1 MPYQITLPDGSI
13 GMIDDSVPKD
23 RAMEAAEAAYPDAF
37 PGIGEQ
43 LLGAPGELAKGFAR
57 GFVDPVSGL
66 LSTGYTGLRAAG
78 MELDPFAE
86 TAVGKG
92 LAGVQEYLA
101 PDYGTV
107 SQFAGALGGLGSF
120 LVPGAALAK
129 GLGRTAT
136 LGGMATG
143 LGAEEARSRVEQAR
157 AEGIEVT
164 PGQEFTSQL
173 GGSVI
178 GLTELAPIER
188 LTGPLQAV
196 LRGVKKSDA
205 EMIAPGLFNS
215 AKRMVETGGI
225 EGLQEGMANIAQDL
239 LAKGVY
245 NPNLDVGES
254 ALGDAAM
261 GASVGAFAQGA
272 IELVTKG
279 RRRQLYDT
287 LKAEEDAKA
296 RIAEAE
302 KARLAEETARKQT
315 LTNFGVEGQPLL
327 LAAPQGQVTPSRQ
340 EKSSLDQYGVED
352 KDLFEPY
359 GTFTRDELDK
369 DVVKELDKRRKEA
382 GRPKTETFTLQDIAD
397 TGVYR
402 GELNRLIAQR
412 SGYTGELKFK
422 PSEVVGLAE
431 QKNIDTSTQ
440 GFSDFVGRVTGKKP
454 LPEKTGLGA
463 LQGLN
468 DVEIFAVREAINK
481 LPTYEQRKILPAGK
495 AAKIFDDKQATSTL
509 TNIKKTIGQDLGE
522 KGLGETSVLKE
533 IGDFSGLEDVND
545 QKSLLEKY
553 ILDGELERVST
564 PAFAVLDADGK
575 QISVVGPDA
584 EGRLT
589 DIERRKAQEKAA
601 KTLKPGFAV
610 LDAKG
615 KQVDVDVDQGKAQQK
630 AARIGGTIQETT
642 ISGSVKDTTI
652 NQIRTP
658 DPINRLI
665 GGFDIRQGTFEDTLI
680 DGYDITT
687 ETGEVISKT
696 KSLTDA
702 ENRVNRATELRKQ
715 RQLQLL
721 DAKQKIQENIAKSE
735 QAMADLEAL
744 GKKDSEDFKK
754 IQNSMAAQERNL
766 AKVEQNLIEFGKKVA
781 FKSRYKQQKRTGFTL
796 FEGNKPVGTYNS
808 RQEALEASVVS
819 QPTDRLEAM
828 LEAFPTLSASAK
840 PGMDRA
846 DIKKLQQVAA
856 SELASRKGEIPSG
869 VGVTVEGDITAAEE
883 RLALQGIFSPKIKE
897 RVNELDK
904 KLRAALDKLGLKD
917 VRLNIVGAIK
927 GELGDADGVYAA
939 RLIKIALD
947 AENPMRVLRHE
958 GIHAL
963 KELGA
968 FTPDQWRVLENK
980 AKSEWMAKYNIAD
993 PKRYG
998 SLSPEIQLEEAIA
1011 DAFSD
1016 FSQTKPPAGMIGNIF
1031 NRLKNFFT
1039 ALDNGFKGLGFQTAD
1054 DVFGRVDRGELL
1066 PGMGERA
1073 AEVEGLQ
1080 AQRVVAET
1088 PERYA
1093 LKTVQ
1098 DVIDDGINRL
1108 VKSVLQPSVP
1118 SGFKSLVNDRMSFR
1132 KVDANLEKIE
1142 DGIMNRLQ
1150 GFGMTNSE
1158 AFNILYNDI
1167 RYVADQK
1174 FQEIREQEY
1183 QDRLAAAQ
1191 SPERYSLKRVAPSKV
1206 VSSVIE
1212 DLGLSDAEVAATSL
1226 GLQTGKGGTDAFK
1239 QANIGGIKQIIEYLE
1254 KRYADSGL
1262 APLDITNEQDR
1273 DTLSKLLAAEVLAAV
1288 RSGGANIQWYD
1299 KVIDQMLGMASLKY
1313 PELRTDPNAQAA
1325 FRIAISVSSQGQNV
1339 EDNLKFGERVYEQFS
1354 QNAERGRPRF
1364 PEIGTGEAMQAMQK
1378 NFQLA
1383 NKMIDKLGMDD
1394 FRKFLETPFTVKELN
1409 SVGLKIGGELV
1420 DEQVLGSSILGP
1432 KIGFGFYSNLSGNFE
1447 PVTMDMWFMRT
1458 IGRLIGKLRGF
1469 DPAKYAKQVQRFR
1482 GSFAL
1487 SDESGVNG
1495 IYANEFSQE
1504 EINNAI
1510 VDEQAMI
1517 DLARKVKSKHERDFS
1532 KNRDLYDSKQRA
1544 KTDFVKSAETIIQ
1557 SLDKPKDVPASGGE
1571 RRLLRDVARRMRQK
1585 VADVTGQDIPPASLQ
1600 AIVWYPEQELYKALG
1615 AKLRVTS
1622 QNYANSMR
1630 KLLEGE
1636 GFDGDRI
1643 SESAKLGSRRT
1654 RRADAGEIPAGTRP
1668 TGRRPSRTLSAKE
1681 REDLLKQRFSL
1692 REPAKVIYEVAPDPN
1707 NVELT
1712 ERWNALPTEQKT
1724 EISKRVGAR
1733 IVEAALPILK
1743 ARGRVADQVGSYLDF
1758 TNPSFALVLED
1769 GDPIEM
1775 SKLLGFAL
1783 SQDSMMVV
1791 SGDSAPGL
1799 EQTGGIVINIGDL
1812 SFDQVDAIYQQL
1824 REIEVNGQK
1833 PVGGQTTVD
1842 GKMIVLNY
1850 SGLPSSDL
1858 AQLIDQQLN
1867 GQFRVGVGDFFTA
1880 FPEKGDYDYAS
1891 VSNDPAGSAGLIRK
1905 RSRDLRTEA
1914 SRLLNDEINAVP
1926 RDGKYSLRGT
1936 NTPEFREWFGRSQI
1950 VDEQGRPRVMYHG
1963 TARDITE
1970 FKPKQAGAIFVTEDP
1985 RFAEDFSYMSEMW
1998 MIDHAD
2004 QFLSEQEIKKAIAA
2018 GVAKMAQGMPKQD
2031 QIRMLTQILQFPID
2045 SVVRDPDAT
2054 EIRNEIAK
2062 RLPSKPNILPVY
2074 VRAERPFDFE
2084 NQEHLDDLRSMP
2096 GVAVHYQRIRR
2107 GEWSSIEEPA
2117 VQEAIRDLGFDGFY
2131 VKEGGKKN
2139 LAVYDPNQLKSV
2151 TGNIGTYGQR
2161 EPSLEEAKQFGLTVE
2176 EAKAAQKRGDI
2187 RYSLRNTNT
2196 PEFKQW
2202 FRKSPV
2208 VNAVDKPQMM
2218 FHGTSLDIEE
2228 FIPGQTGAIYVS
2240 PDPEFAGTF
2249 ARYSQER
2256 EIRKLGENLDQDL
2269 EAKQRILD
2277 PIIDEAMANGDLTN
2291 RNLPYHRDLAQVG
2304 LIKDL
2309 DQYSKE
2315 YWMNWF
2321 LEKPMRDAAHSTG
2334 VGPALREALANM
2346 LTTGRNVMPLYVNPQ
2361 KPFDYENNT
2370 HVNKVAKLVFEY
2382 DPDTYESANPKVQKY
2397 QRDTLINGLKAGD
2410 WRVLEEPIVQEAI
2423 KELGFD
2429 AFYVKEQDVKNLGLY
2444 KPNQLKS
2451 AIGNTGA
2458 FSPETGKVR
2467 YSLRQT
2473 NTPAFKQWFGDS
2485 KVVDEAD
2492 KPLVVYHG
2500 TSKFEGYEFKPTKAL
2515 NPAGNIG
2522 GYYFSTL
2529 EREADEFAGEKEG
2542 SEVIPAF
2549 LSISNPYIPGKSPV
2563 NDAMRKQYYDEM
2575 LYHNRGMS
2583 DEKVVEYAKSKMYH
2597 LDERGTPLS
2606 NAIGNERDGSASAA
2620 FQRII
2625 KAGGYDGYHQDT
2637 HWVAFEPTQIKSAIG
2652 NIGTFDPTK
2661 PDIRYSL
2668 RQTNTPAFKQWF
2680 GKSKVAGS
2688 DGKPTVVYT
2697 GTSKDVDFS
2706 TFKVPKSGVWFT
2718 ESQEGASQ
2726 YALENDSMTIKTED
2740 YRTFQEINTASRVI
2754 PAYLRIDNPAKLS
2767 KEESDSI
2774 RYAKNYRKAQGDL
2787 FDRLRSRGH
2796 DGVEIGDGTWVVLK
2810 SPNQIKSA
2818 IGNTGEFSSVKSDIR
2833 YSLRQQAGQ
2842 TLGQSYLDTVQR
2854 TTTPR
2859 VEKGFKDR
2867 ISEAM
2872 SATPFAKFR
2881 QMFINKYERI
2891 EYYSRELAK
2900 KFGDS
2905 SLLLADQSAI
2915 AAALMSD
2922 RAAGVAAESFK
2933 SGIPVYAKGYTYVDN
2948 MGGKV
2953 KGLMEILMPLAQKQD
2968 PFVYQMFQD
2977 YAARRRGV
2985 RLDAQGKVT
2994 PFSRQ
2999 ELAQIPAIEK
3009 QFPEFKQ
3016 VFEDYQRYNEG
3027 LVRYMRDT
3035 GVIDAKAAQEWM
3047 RYGDYIPFYRQLEG
3061 ERTVGP
3067 SIFSAISG
3075 VKAPKKLKGGDA
3087 PLGEFLETVV
3097 RNSRAAIE
3105 AGMRNVAANRVVTNF
3120 QRLNSPTAGGKLV
3133 ERTTEKERDFPDVVT
3148 VRENGKDAYYKVADP
3163 LLVQSLQALNIPQIP
3178 GLDILAKPAEF
3189 LREMVTRDPAFIG
3202 ASVLRESLSAWITT
3216 GQKLT
3221 PVASGVNQFVKILA
3235 NASPTVQALRRAGIG
3250 SGYEFKG
3257 DVQATAG
3264 VFGDQLKRMAGEMT
3278 TAQKAVMPLR
3288 AMWDGLDKASTAAD
3302 LSTRA
3307 AVFERV
3313 LEETGNEAEAIYQA
3327 MEVINFSRKGS
3338 SPIIQIFA
3346 AIIPF
3351 LNARIQGLDLL
3362 YRAGFG
3368 RLASSTA
3375 VAQQKAFMLRS
3386 LALFGTTAMYY
3397 ALVQDEEEWQRADQ
3411 ETRDNYW
3418 IIGGFKFPIPFE
3430 LGVMFKVIPERIM
3443 AYTMGDDTGEQVR
3456 ESIARQVMGT
3466 LSFNP
3471 IPQAV
3476 LPLIEA
3482 SSNYSFFLQ
3491 RDIVGM
3497 GKKDLAPEFQISE
3510 GTSQIAIQL
3519 GQTLGISP
3527 MKIDYIIRG
3536 YTGAM
3541 GTYAITTMDSIIRSE
3556 DDATK
3561 ATWRLDQIPVLKRF
3575 MISDL
3580 GAGTVNEY
3588 YDLREKL
3595 DEVVRTS
3602 NQLERTGNIEA
3613 LTEYLKENGQVLGM
3627 KDYIRDLD
3635 KDMKS
3640 LRESRLAIN
3649 ISKMEP
3655 DQKRQS
3661 LDALRKAEIALTERI
3676 NLLRKNMGV

>member
-1 MPYQITLPDGSI
+1 
-13 GMIDDSVPKD
+13 
-23 RAMEAAEAAYPDAF
+23 
-37 PGIGEQ
+37 
-43 LLGAPGELAKGFAR
+43 
-57 GFVDPVSGL
+57 
-66 LSTGYTGLRAAG
+66 LRSS
-78 MELDPFAE
+78 P
-86 TAVGKG
+86 
-92 LAGVQEYLA
+92 
-101 PDYGTV
+101 
-107 SQFAGALGGLGSF
+107 
-120 LVPGAALAK
+120 
-129 GLGRTAT
+129 AT
-136 LGGMATG
+136 
-143 LGAEEARSRVEQAR
+143 
-157 AEGIEVT
+157 
-164 PGQEFTSQL
+164 
-173 GGSVI
+173 
-178 GLTELAPIER
+178 
-188 LTGPLQAV
+188 
-196 LRGVKKSDA
+196 
-205 EMIAPGLFNS
+205 N
-215 AKRMVETGGI
+215 
-225 EGLQEGMANIAQDL
+225 
-239 LAKGVY
+239 
-245 NPNLDVGES
+245 
-254 ALGDAAM
+254 
-261 GASVGAFAQGA
+261 
-272 IELVTKG
+272 
-279 RRRQLYDT
+279 
-287 LKAEEDAKA
+287 
-296 RIAEAE
+296 
-302 KARLAEETARKQT
+302 
-315 LTNFGVEGQPLL
+315 
-327 LAAPQGQVTPSRQ
+327 
-340 EKSSLDQYGVED
+340 
-352 KDLFEPY
+352 
-359 GTFTRDELDK
+359 
-369 DVVKELDKRRKEA
+369 
-382 GRPKTETFTLQDIAD
+382 
-397 TGVYR
+397 
-402 GELNRLIAQR
+402 NR
-412 SGYTGELKFK
+412 
-422 PSEVVGLAE
+422 
-431 QKNIDTSTQ
+431 
-440 GFSDFVGRVTGKKP
+440 
-454 LPEKTGLGA
+454 
-463 LQGLN
+463 
-468 DVEIFAVREAINK
+468 
-481 LPTYEQRKILPAGK
+481 
-495 AAKIFDDKQATSTL
+495 
-509 TNIKKTIGQDLGE
+509 
-522 KGLGETSVLKE
+522 
-533 IGDFSGLEDVND
+533 
-545 QKSLLEKY
+545 
-553 ILDGELERVST
+553 
-564 PAFAVLDADGK
+564 
-575 QISVVGPDA
+575 
-584 EGRLT
+584 
-589 DIERRKAQEKAA
+589 
-601 KTLKPGFAV
+601 
-610 LDAKG
+610 
-615 KQVDVDVDQGKAQQK
+615 
-630 AARIGGTIQETT
+630 
-642 ISGSVKDTTI
+642 
-652 NQIRTP
+652 
-658 DPINRLI
+658 
-665 GGFDIRQGTFEDTLI
+665 
-680 DGYDITT
+680 
-687 ETGEVISKT
+687 
-696 KSLTDA
+696 
-702 ENRVNRATELRKQ
+702 
-715 RQLQLL
+715 
-721 DAKQKIQENIAKSE
+721 
-735 QAMADLEAL
+735 
-744 GKKDSEDFKK
+744 
-754 IQNSMAAQERNL
+754 
-766 AKVEQNLIEFGKKVA
+766 
-781 FKSRYKQQKRTGFTL
+781 KRTGFTL

-869 VGVTVEGDITAAEE
+869 VGITVEGDITAAEE
-883 RLALQGIFSPKIKE
+883 RLALQGIFSPRIKE

-1011 DAFSD
+1011 EAFAD
-1016 FSQTKPPAGMIGNIF
+1016 FSQTKPPAGLIGNVFSRI
-1031 NRLKNFFT
+1031 KSFFA

-1054 DVFGRVDRGELL
+1054 DVFGRVERGELL

-1073 AEVEGLQ
+1073 AEVQGLQ

-1088 PERYA
+1088 
-1093 LKTVQ
+1093 
-1098 DVIDDGINRL
+1098 
-1108 VKSVLQPSVP
+1108 
-1118 SGFKSLVNDRMSFR
+1118 
-1132 KVDANLEKIE
+1132 
-1142 DGIMNRLQ
+1142 
-1150 GFGMTNSE
+1150 
-1158 AFNILYNDI
+1158 
-1167 RYVADQK
+1167 
-1174 FQEIREQEY
+1174 
-1183 QDRLAAAQ
+1183 
-1191 SPERYSLKRVAPSKV
+1191 PERYSLKRVAPSKV

-1325 FRIAISVSSQGQNV
+1325 FRIAISVTSQGQNV

-1364 PEIGTGEAMQAMQK
+1364 PEIGTGESMQAMQK

-1487 SDESGVNG
+1487 SNESGVNG

-1743 ARGRVADQVGSYLDF
+1743 ARGRVADQIGSYLDF

-1936 NTPEFREWFGRSQI
+1936 NTPQFREWFGQSKI
-1950 VDEQGRPRVMYHG
+1950 VDAEGRPRVMYHG

-1970 FKPKQAGAIFVTEDP
+1970 FKAKQAGAIFVTEDP
-1985 RFAEDFSYMSEMW
+1985 RFAEDFSYMSEVW
-1998 MIDHAD
+1998 MIDHAT
-2004 QFLSEQEIKKAIAA
+2004 QFLSEQEIKKAVAA
-2018 GVAKMAQGMPKQD
+2018 GVMKMAQGVPKQK
-2031 QIRMLTQILQFPID
+2031 QIQMLTEILQFPID

-2074 VRAERPFDFE
+2074 VRAENPFDFE
-2084 NQEHLDDLRSMP
+2084 NQGHLEAIRSMP
-2096 GVAVHYQRIRR
+2096 GVPVHYQRIRR
-2107 GEWSSIEEPA
+2107 GEWSAIEEPD
-2117 VQEAIRDLGFDGFY
+2117 VQEAIQKAGFDSFY
-2131 VKEGGKKN
+2131 ITEGGRKN

-2161 EPSLEEAKQFGLTVE
+2161 EPTINEAKQFGLTVE

-2202 FRKSPV
+2202 FRKSPIV
-2208 VNAVDKPQMM
+2208 DAVGKPQMM

-2249 ARYSQER
+2249 AKYSQER
-2256 EIRKLGENLDQDL
+2256 EIRKLGENLDQDP
-2269 EAKQRILD
+2269 EAKRRILD

-2291 RNLPYHRDLAQVG
+2291 RDLPYHRDLAQVG

-2397 QRDTLINGLKAGD
+2397 QRDTLIDGLKAGD

-2429 AFYVKEQDVKNLGLY
+2429 AFYVKEQDTKNLGLY

-2467 YSLRQT
+2467 YSLRSKTPPPQNIQRFFDQAERLET
-2473 NTPAFKQWFGDS
+2473 TSDISDLRDAWIGGVSDSGLNEAAYYINDVPGGKDYTKNVQKLAKQMLGNRIKGFRLMSTEELENIRAGDLSYYAAFTLDPNTALSFANFVQNRKIAPKNLVVVEADINPGDIHMIGKDAES
-2485 KVVDEAD
+2485 EVVVDM
-2492 KPLVVYHG
+2492 
-2500 TSKFEGYEFKPTKAL
+2500 FKLGDQKVQ
-2515 NPAGNIG
+2515 
-2522 GYYFSTL
+2522 
-2529 EREADEFAGEKEG
+2529 EFAQ
-2542 SEVIPAF
+2542 
-2549 LSISNPYIPGKSPV
+2549 PV
-2563 NDAMRKQYYDEM
+2563 
-2575 LYHNRGMS
+2575 
-2583 DEKVVEYAKSKMYH
+2583 
-2597 LDERGTPLS
+2597 
-2606 NAIGNERDGSASAA
+2606 
-2620 FQRII
+2620 
-2625 KAGGYDGYHQDT
+2625 
-2637 HWVAFEPTQIKSAIG
+2637 
-2652 NIGTFDPTK
+2652 
-2661 PDIRYSL
+2661 
-2668 RQTNTPAFKQWF
+2668 
-2680 GKSKVAGS
+2680 
-2688 DGKPTVVYT
+2688 
-2697 GTSKDVDFS
+2697 
-2706 TFKVPKSGVWFT
+2706 
-2718 ESQEGASQ
+2718 
-2726 YALENDSMTIKTED
+2726 
-2740 YRTFQEINTASRVI
+2740 
-2754 PAYLRIDNPAKLS
+2754 
-2767 KEESDSI
+2767 
-2774 RYAKNYRKAQGDL
+2774 
-2787 FDRLRSRGH
+2787 
-2796 DGVEIGDGTWVVLK
+2796 
-2810 SPNQIKSA
+2810 
-2818 IGNTGEFSSVKSDIR
+2818 R

-2891 EYYSRELAK
+2891 EYFSKQLAK
-2900 KFGDS
+2900 QFGDAV
-2905 SLLLADQSAI
+2905 LLADQSAI

-2968 PFVYQMFQD
+2968 PFVYQMYQD

-2985 RLDAQGKVT
+2985 RLDSEGKIT
-2994 PFSRQ
+2994 PFTRQ
-2999 ELAQIPAIEK
+2999 ELAEIPNIEK
-3009 QFPEFKQ
+3009 AFPEFKQ

-3047 RYGDYIPFYRQLEG
+3047 RYGDYVPFYRQLEG
-3061 ERTVGP
+3061 ESTVGP

-3105 AGMRNVAANRVVTNF
+3105 AGMRNVAANRVVNNF
-3120 QRLNSPTAGGKLV
+3120 QSLNSPSTGGRLV
-3133 ERTTEKERDFPDVVT
+3133 EKTSEQNKNRPDVVT

-3257 DVQATAG
+3257 DVQSTAG
-3264 VFGDQLKRMAGEMT
+3264 EFGRQLKEKAGEMT
-3278 TAQKAVMPLR
+3278 AAQKAVMPLR

-3313 LEETGNEAEAIYQA
+3313 MQETGNEAEAIYQA

-3368 RLASSTA
+3368 ELASATK

-3418 IIGGFKFPIPFE
+3418 IIGNMKFPIPFE
-3430 LGVMFKVIPERIM
+3430 LGVMFKVLPERIM
-3443 AYTMGDDTGEQVR
+3443 AYTMGEDTGEQVR
-3456 ESIARQVMGT
+3456 ASIARQVLGT

-3497 GKKDLAPEFQISE
+3497 GKKDLAPEFQTSE

-3527 MKIDYIIRG
+3527 MKIDYVIRG

-3541 GTYAITTMDSIIRSE
+3541 GTYAISTMDSIIRSE

-3613 LTEYLKENGQVLGM
+3613 LQEYLKDNGQVLGI
-3627 KDYIRDLD
+3627 KDYIRSLD

-3640 LRESRLAIN
+3640 LRESRMAIN
-3649 ISKMEP
+3649 MSRMEP
-3655 DQKRQS
+3655 DQKREALDS
-3661 LDALRKAEIALTERI
+3661 LRRAEISLTERI
-3676 NLLRKNMGV
+3676 GLLRSNLGV

>member
-1 MPYQITLPDGSI
+1 
-13 GMIDDSVPKD
+13 
-23 RAMEAAEAAYPDAF
+23 
-37 PGIGEQ
+37 
-43 LLGAPGELAKGFAR
+43 
-57 GFVDPVSGL
+57 
-66 LSTGYTGLRAAG
+66 
-78 MELDPFAE
+78 
-86 TAVGKG
+86 
-92 LAGVQEYLA
+92 
-101 PDYGTV
+101 
-107 SQFAGALGGLGSF
+107 
-120 LVPGAALAK
+120 
-129 GLGRTAT
+129 
-136 LGGMATG
+136 MATG
-143 LGAEEARSRVEQAR
+143 LGAEEARGRVEEAR

-173 GGSVI
+173 GGTAI

-205 EMIAPGLFNS
+205 DMIAPGLFNS

-225 EGLQEGMANIAQDL
+225 EGLQEGMANVAQDL
-239 LAKGVY
+239 LAKGIY
-245 NPNLDVGES
+245 NPNLEVGDS

-272 IELVTKG
+272 IELVTRG
-279 RRRQLYDT
+279 RRKSLYES
-287 LKAEEDAKA
+287 LKTEEEQKTRD
-296 RIAEAE
+296 AEAE
-302 KARLAEETARKQT
+302 KARLAKETARKQT

-327 LAAPQGQVTPSRQ
+327 LAAPQGQITPSRQ

-369 DVVKELDKRRKEA
+369 DVVKELDKRRDEA

-412 SGYTGELKFK
+412 SGYTGETKFK

-481 LPTYEQRKILPAGK
+481 LPTYEQRKILPTGK
-495 AAKIFDDKQATSTL
+495 AAKIFDDKQATRTL
-509 TNIKKTIGQDLGE
+509 TNIKKTLGQDLGE

-533 IGDFSGLEDVND
+533 IGDFSGLKDVND
-545 QKSLLEKY
+545 QQSLLEKY
-553 ILDGELERVST
+553 IADGELERVST
-564 PAFAVLDADGK
+564 PAVAVLDANGK
-575 QISVVGPDA
+575 QVSVVEGSTQA
-584 EGRLT
+584 ERVQAQK
-589 DIERRKAQEKAA
+589 KAQE
-601 KTLKPGFAV
+601 
-610 LDAKG
+610 
-615 KQVDVDVDQGKAQQK
+615 
-630 AARIGGTIQETT
+630 IGGTI
-642 ISGSVKDTTI
+642 KDTSI

-658 DPINRLI
+658 DPVNRLI
-665 GGFDIRQGTFEDTLI
+665 GGFDIREGTFEDTLI

-687 ETGEVISKT
+687 ETGEVIGKT

-869 VGVTVEGDITAAEE
+869 VGITVEGDITAAEE
-883 RLALQGIFSPKIKE
+883 RLALQGIFSPRIKE

-917 VRLNIVGAIK
+917 VRLNIVAALRSPVGS
-927 GELGDADGVYAA
+927 ADGIYAA

-947 AENPMRVLRHE
+947 AENPMRALRHE

-980 AKSEWMAKYNIAD
+980 AKSEWMAKYNIAG
-993 PKRYG
+993 RYEDLNLDQA
-998 SLSPEIQLEEAIA
+998 SMLEEAIS

-1016 FSQTKPPAGMIGNIF
+1016 FSQTKPPAGLIGNVFSRI
-1031 NRLKNFFT
+1031 KSFFA

-1054 DVFGRVDRGELL
+1054 DVFGQVERGELL

-1073 AEVEGLQ
+1073 AEVQGLQ

-1088 PERYA
+1088 PERYQLRDDKKGPRI
-1093 LKTVQ
+1093 LKNGQIVGAPPDARTVRQ
-1098 DVIDDGINRL
+1098 RTGL
-1108 VKSVLQPSVP
+1108 VT
-1118 SGFKSLVNDRMSFR
+1118 R
-1132 KVDANLEKIE
+1132 
-1142 DGIMNRLQ
+1142 
-1150 GFGMTNSE
+1150 MTNLLDSPFTLLNE
-1158 AFNILYNDI
+1158 SKNWYEDSGA
-1167 RYVADQK
+1167 A
-1174 FQEIREQEY
+1174 IRE
-1183 QDRLAAAQ
+1183 
-1191 SPERYSLKRVAPSKV
+1191 
-1206 VSSVIE
+1206 
-1212 DLGLSDAEVAATSL
+1212 
-1226 GLQTGKGGTDAFK
+1226 
-1239 QANIGGIKQIIEYLE
+1239 
-1254 KRYADSGL
+1254 
-1262 APLDITNEQDR
+1262 ITR
-1273 DTLSKLLAAEVLAAV
+1273 
-1288 RSGGANIQWYD
+1288 G
-1299 KVIDQMLGMASLKY
+1299 
-1313 PELRTDPNAQAA
+1313 DP
-1325 FRIAISVSSQGQNV
+1325 
-1339 EDNLKFGERVYEQFS
+1339 
-1354 QNAERGRPRF
+1354 
-1364 PEIGTGEAMQAMQK
+1364 
-1378 NFQLA
+1378 
-1383 NKMIDKLGMDD
+1383 
-1394 FRKFLETPFTVKELN
+1394 
-1409 SVGLKIGGELV
+1409 
-1420 DEQVLGSSILGP
+1420 
-1432 KIGFGFYSNLSGNFE
+1432 
-1447 PVTMDMWFMRT
+1447 
-1458 IGRLIGKLRGF
+1458 
-1469 DPAKYAKQVQRFR
+1469 
-1482 GSFAL
+1482 
-1487 SDESGVNG
+1487 
-1495 IYANEFSQE
+1495 
-1504 EINNAI
+1504 
-1510 VDEQAMI
+1510 
-1517 DLARKVKSKHERDFS
+1517 
-1532 KNRDLYDSKQRA
+1532 
-1544 KTDFVKSAETIIQ
+1544 
-1557 SLDKPKDVPASGGE
+1557 
-1571 RRLLRDVARRMRQK
+1571 
-1585 VADVTGQDIPPASLQ
+1585 
-1600 AIVWYPEQELYKALG
+1600 
-1615 AKLRVTS
+1615 
-1622 QNYANSMR
+1622 
-1630 KLLEGE
+1630 
-1636 GFDGDRI
+1636 
-1643 SESAKLGSRRT
+1643 
-1654 RRADAGEIPAGTRP
+1654 
-1668 TGRRPSRTLSAKE
+1668 
-1681 REDLLKQRFSL
+1681 
-1692 REPAKVIYEVAPDPN
+1692 
-1707 NVELT
+1707 ELT
-1712 ERWNALPTEQKT
+1712 ERVVRLMALYSQANG
-1724 EISKRVGAR
+1724 VGGNTTATIR
-1733 IVEAALPILK
+1733 SIYQLA
-1743 ARGRVADQVGSYLDF
+1743 
-1758 TNPSFALVLED
+1758 T
-1769 GDPIEM
+1769 
-1775 SKLLGFAL
+1775 
-1783 SQDSMMVV
+1783 
-1791 SGDSAPGL
+1791 DSAFLMDTRQPTAFAGRFPNTTAERIPAILAAPTMDDSIPGVDDKL
-1799 EQTGGIVINIGDL
+1799 MNFYRNLHDATYQTNT
-1812 SFDQVDAIYQQL
+1812 FDEASTIDRWMMRLFGYPHSEDQD
-1824 REIEVNGQK
+1824 
-1833 PVGGQTTVD
+1833 VGGAT
-1842 GKMIVLNY
+1842 
-1850 SGLPSSDL
+1850 GLSKT
-1858 AQLIDQQLN
+1858 Q
-1867 GQFRVGVGDFFTA
+1867 
-1880 FPEKGDYDYAS
+1880 YDYAKDIVRRIGDTHFDRTGERLLPRQIQAALWTYVKNKTDYDSLSKEKQKTFVPSIIDFSDYITRATANITWETRPSTS
-1891 VSNDPAGSAGLIRK
+1891 VNFLPGIHQAPRNQKENFNKAVRSIFEDENGNDLIFQLLGGEQLYSSQFSIGAYENQIAPNVITRLVLRKDDKEYITDAANKYASIVGYVTKQDAVPWYRADPTAGGKLASVGYRVTASIENVDADFEQRLFDHLNDVIPGIGFTRINNSFDFVNFRGNDGKPSFLPDKKYKTDLLNALEFFPEDIKFNIEPFRAESAYISNNWKENTNGEGYLTAFSPGELANIRDTIDGWRSAYEQIGRDYAQEFGWDRRDGGRRDQGRSLAPLEGAPVIQGATGPDPRLVDVAEAYAQANNIPYTRQGEYVEINPEFAESLAAAYEAMPHDPKNKKVKEAFADLAKQVRQQYDALVNAGYQFTFFDSTNDPYDGNPWNAM
-1905 RSRDLRTEA
+1905 RDLRTNKRMAVYGTYDGYGTEGITGA
-1914 SRLLNDEINAVP
+1914 AIENNPMLQDTGLRWPDQEGVTHPVTVNDLFRAVHDAFGHGLEGAGFRARGEENAFQAHARLFTGPALGALATETRGQNSWMNFGPHAEKNKTAKVEDSVFAEQKTGLLPEWAWKQNIAP
-1926 RDGKYSLRGT
+1926 AQKYSLRT
-1936 NTPEFREWFGRSQI
+1936 ANTPEFKQWFGQSQI

-2004 QFLSEQEIKKAIAA
+2004 QFLSEQEIKKAVAA
-2018 GVAKMAQGMPKQD
+2018 GVAKMAQGVPKQD
-2031 QIRMLTQILQFPID
+2031 QIRMLTQILQFPIN

-2084 NQEHLDDLRSMP
+2084 NQGHLEAIRSMP
-2096 GVAVHYQRIRR
+2096 GVPVHYQRIRR
-2107 GEWSSIEEPA
+2107 GEWSAIEEPA
-2117 VQEAIRDLGFDGFY
+2117 VQEAIQDLGFDGFY
-2131 VKEGGKKN
+2131 IKEGGRKN

-2161 EPSLEEAKQFGLTVE
+2161 DPTINEAKQFGLTVE

-2202 FRKSPV
+2202 LRKSPIV
-2208 VNAVDKPQMM
+2208 DAVGKPQMM

-2269 EAKQRILD
+2269 EVKQRILD

-2291 RNLPYHRDLAQVG
+2291 RDLPYHRDLARVG

-2397 QRDTLINGLKAGD
+2397 QRDTLIDGLKAGD

-2429 AFYVKEQDVKNLGLY
+2429 AFYVKEQDTKNLGLY

-2467 YSLRQT
+2467 YSLRNT
-2473 NTPAFKQWFGDS
+2473 DTPAFKQWFGDS
-2485 KVVDEAD
+2485 KVVDKKGD
-2492 KPLVVYHG
+2492 PLVVYHG
-2500 TSKFEGYEFKPTKAL
+2500 TDKTFDAFNLRKRGSRVGFQDDGF
-2515 NPAGNIG
+2515 
-2522 GYYFSTL
+2522 YFSDSPGTATTYATMDVYSGALGKKKDAYL
-2529 EREADEFAGEKEG
+2529 EPTDFFKRFLSRLGLVESAPQ
-2542 SEVIPAF
+2542 VVPAF
-2549 LSISNPYIPGKSPV
+2549 LSIKNPYKTTGARMPG
-2563 NDAMRKQYYDEM
+2563 RRELIKQ
-2575 LYHNRGMS
+2575 
-2583 DEKVVEYAKSKMYH
+2583 
-2597 LDERGTPLS
+2597 
-2606 NAIGNERDGSASAA
+2606 
-2620 FQRII
+2620 
-2625 KAGGYDGYHQDT
+2625 GYDGIQYTQYDGTT
-2637 HWVAFEPTQIKSAIG
+2637 HWVAFEPTQIKSSIG
-2652 NIGTFDPTK
+2652 NIGTFDP
-2661 PDIRYSL
+2661 
-2668 RQTNTPAFKQWF
+2668 
-2680 GKSKVAGS
+2680 
-2688 DGKPTVVYT
+2688 
-2697 GTSKDVDFS
+2697 
-2706 TFKVPKSGVWFT
+2706 
-2718 ESQEGASQ
+2718 
-2726 YALENDSMTIKTED
+2726 EN
-2740 YRTFQEINTASRVI
+2740 
-2754 PAYLRIDNPAKLS
+2754 P
-2767 KEESDSI
+2767 
-2774 RYAKNYRKAQGDL
+2774 
-2787 FDRLRSRGH
+2787 
-2796 DGVEIGDGTWVVLK
+2796 
-2810 SPNQIKSA
+2810 
-2818 IGNTGEFSSVKSDIR
+2818 DIR

-2842 TLGQSYLDTVQR
+2842 TLGQSYLNTVQR

-2891 EYYSRELAK
+2891 EYFSKQLAK
-2900 KFGDS
+2900 QFGDAV
-2905 SLLLADQSAI
+2905 LLADQSAI

-2968 PFVYQMFQD
+2968 PFVYQMYQD

-2985 RLDAQGKVT
+2985 RLDSEGKIT
-2994 PFSRQ
+2994 PFTRQ
-2999 ELAQIPAIEK
+2999 ELSEIPKIEK
-3009 QFPEFKQ
+3009 AFPEFKQ

-3047 RYGDYIPFYRQLEG
+3047 RYGDYVPFYRQLEG
-3061 ERTVGP
+3061 ESTVGP

-3105 AGMRNVAANRVVTNF
+3105 AGMRNVAANRVVNNF
-3120 QRLNSPTAGGKLV
+3120 QRLNSPSTGGRLV
-3133 ERTTEKERDFPDVVT
+3133 EKTSEQNKNRPDVVT

-3313 LEETGNEAEAIYQA
+3313 MQETGNEAEAIYQA

-3368 RLASSTA
+3368 ELASATK

-3397 ALVQDEEEWQRADQ
+3397 AHVQDEEEWQRADQ

-3418 IIGGFKFPIPFE
+3418 IIGNMKFPIPFE
-3430 LGVMFKVIPERIM
+3430 LGVIFKVMPERIM
-3443 AYTMGDDTGEQVR
+3443 AYTMGEDTGQQVLN
-3456 ESIARQVMGT
+3456 SIGRNIAGT

-3476 LPLIEA
+3476 LPLVEA
-3482 SSNYSFFLQ
+3482 SSNYSFFLG

-3497 GKKDLAPEFQISE
+3497 GKKDLAPEFQTSE

-3519 GQTLGISP
+3519 GQTLGLSP
-3527 MKIDYIIRG
+3527 MKIDYVIRG

-3541 GTYAITTMDSIIRSE
+3541 GTYAITAMDSIIRSE

-3613 LTEYLKENGQVLGM
+3613 LQEYLKDNGQVLGM
-3627 KDYIRDLD
+3627 KDYIRSLD

-3640 LRESRLAIN
+3640 LRESRMAIN
-3649 ISKMEP
+3649 MSRMEP
-3655 DQKRQS
+3655 DQKREALDS
-3661 LDALRKAEIALTERI
+3661 LRRAEISLTERI
-3676 NLLRKNMGV
+3676 GLLRSNLGV

>member
-13 GMIDDSVPKD
+13 GMIDDSVPKN

-143 LGAEEARSRVEQAR
+143 LGAEEARSRVEEAR

-164 PGQEFTSQL
+164 PGQEFGVQL
-173 GGSVI
+173 GGGVI
-178 GLTELAPIER
+178 GISELAPIER

-205 EMIAPGLFNS
+205 DMIAPGLFNS

-225 EGLQEGMANIAQDL
+225 EGLQEGMANVAQDL

-584 EGRLT
+584 GGRLT

-869 VGVTVEGDITAAEE
+869 VGITVEGDITAAEE
-883 RLALQGIFSPKIKE
+883 RLALQGIFSPRIKE

-1011 DAFSD
+1011 EAFAD
-1016 FSQTKPPAGMIGNIF
+1016 FSQTKPPAGLIGNVFSRI
-1031 NRLKNFFT
+1031 KSFFA

-1054 DVFGRVDRGELL
+1054 DVFGRVERGELL

-1073 AEVEGLQ
+1073 AEVQGLQ

-1970 FKPKQAGAIFVTEDP
+1970 FKAKQAGAIFVTDDP

-2018 GVAKMAQGMPKQD
+2018 GVAKMAQGIPKQD

-2107 GEWSSIEEPA
+2107 GEWSSIEEPE
-2117 VQEAIRDLGFDGFY
+2117 VQEAIQDLGFDGFY

-2139 LAVYDPNQLKSV
+2139 LAVYRPDQLKSV

-2161 EPSLEEAKQFGLTVE
+2161 EPTINEAKQFGLTVE

-2208 VNAVDKPQMM
+2208 VNAVGKPQMM

-2277 PIIDEAMANGDLTN
+2277 PIIDEAMANGDLIN

-2361 KPFDYENNT
+2361 KPFDYENNA

-2397 QRDTLINGLKAGD
+2397 QRDTLVGGLKAGD

-2905 SLLLADQSAI
+2905 LLLADQSAI

-3133 ERTTEKERDFPDVVT
+3133 ERTTEKERDFPDVVM

-3221 PVASGVNQFVKILA
+3221 PVATGVNQFVKILS

-3649 ISKMEP
+3649 ISRMEP